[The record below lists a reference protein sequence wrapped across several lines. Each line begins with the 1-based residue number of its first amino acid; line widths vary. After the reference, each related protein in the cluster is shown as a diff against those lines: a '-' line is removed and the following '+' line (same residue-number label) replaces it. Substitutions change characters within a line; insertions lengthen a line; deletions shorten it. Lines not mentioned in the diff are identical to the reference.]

1 MSLVDVLKCQFLGEV
16 EYAQH
21 NFARLRP
28 LLYSIDGRAWTGV
41 ADRAWFPQIGLV
53 FSIATELRFAPSGS
67 MWVFQ
72 VRPNERGA
80 GEDAFITI
88 QTKPATRFLTELEP
102 MPSEA
107 LRVLATIDGFDAKAS
122 QGGVLFP
129 EAEDRWVLAP
139 EFERGAD
146 DRARVTNTRALGH
159 MRVLEGTLEALAGCP
174 TPDGRWFLPVIHS
187 GHGSD
192 VRNWRPPG
200 ELAAQIAT
208 DLRRWMP
215 HAPHKAR
222 AAAAASALRDL
233 APLLDSISAARS
245 PEVRA
250 ALDRVLAL
258 SEDAEALTGSVD
270 QLVEALLAS
279 PAIATAIEAEKL
291 AIRRDLEAQA
301 LDSAERLEAEAR
313 ARLATEQAE
322 MREALARDQASL
334 DAMRNEIAGGE
345 AAIEDLRRRQRGE
358 TAAFTKSLE
367 ALIARARKEPAAYAA
382 EWLGKL
388 GVNAAVAGA
397 GAVAALDPAPL
408 GDVAYHDPIPE
419 DELGR
424 ALMTASPIR
433 NDGLPRFLLMDAA
446 IRARELVVGLGP
458 KARDVIETWL
468 AAFAPNWIV
477 ARAADPSLLAFDDL
491 LPTGPR
497 GAAAPLAAAIARAQ
511 KAPDRA
517 FVALLDDVDPV
528 AGAFWLPQA
537 ARAGRCPAAH
547 GLPPNLILIA
557 LIEGEASTLSLSLA
571 RVGELFP
578 LAFDD
583 VEAVAP
589 GGGDTPPREIALKLF
604 RAPSLRNGVGDRV
617 AAMRAT
623 ADQIFAAEDA
633 ERIRD
638 EFTAYLHWTKFGA
651 IKPAAGLE
659 VAGAIANAAMM
670 TRKGED

>member
-1 MSLVDVLKCQFLGEV
+1 MSLIDVSKCHFLGEV

-28 LLYSIDGRAWTGV
+28 LLYSIDGRAWTGA

-80 GEDAFITI
+80 GEDAFITL
-88 QTKPATRFLTELEP
+88 QAKPATRFLTELDP
-102 MPSEA
+102 MPTES
-107 LRVLATIDGFDAKAS
+107 LRALATIDGFDAKAT
-122 QGGVLFP
+122 QGGILFP

-139 EFERGAD
+139 EFERCAD
-146 DRARVTNTRALGH
+146 DRARVTNTRVLGH
-159 MRVLEGTLEALAGCP
+159 LRVLEGTLEALAGKP
-174 TPDGRWFLPVIHS
+174 TNDGRWFLPVIHS

-208 DLRRWMP
+208 DLRRWLP

-233 APLLDSISAARS
+233 APVLDTISATRS
-245 PEVRA
+245 VEVRA

-258 SEDAEALTGSVD
+258 SEDAEALTGSID
-270 QLVEALLAS
+270 QLVDALLAS

-291 AIRRDLEAQA
+291 AIRRDLEALA
-301 LDSAERLEAEAR
+301 LESAERLEAEAR
-313 ARLATEQAE
+313 ARLTIEQAE

-334 DAMRNEIAGGE
+334 DAIRREITSGE
-345 AAIEDLRRRQRGE
+345 ASLEDLRRRQRGE

-367 ALIARARKEPAAYAA
+367 ALITRARKEPAAYAA

-388 GVNAAVAGA
+388 GVDKGLMGA
-397 GAVAALDPAPL
+397 SVAAEADSVSLANLTEYDL
-408 GDVAYHDPIPE
+408 IPE
-419 DELGR
+419 AELGR
-424 ALMTASPIR
+424 ALMTANPIR
-433 NDGLPRFLLMDAA
+433 NDGLPRFLVMDTA
-446 IRARELVVGLGP
+446 IRAREMVVGLGP
-458 KARDVIETWL
+458 KARDVIEMWL

-477 ARAADPSLLAFDDL
+477 ARAADPSLLALDDL

-497 GAAAPLAAAIARAQ
+497 GATAPLAAAIAQAKAVPERAI
-511 KAPDRA
+511 
-517 FVALLDDVDPV
+517 VALLDDVDPV

-537 ARAGRCPAAH
+537 ARAARCPVAH

-557 LIEGEASTLSLSLA
+557 LIEGEPSKLGLSLT

-583 VEAVAP
+583 VEVVVTRSAEVL
-589 GGGDTPPREIALKLF
+589 PREIGLELF
-604 RAPSLRNGVGDRV
+604 RPPLLRNGVGERV
-617 AAMRAT
+617 AAMRAA
-623 ADQIFAAEDA
+623 ADPVFAEDDA
-633 ERIRD
+633 QSLHD
-638 EFTAYLHWTKFGA
+638 EFRIYLHWTKYGA
-651 IKPAAGLE
+651 TKPAADFR
-659 VAGAIANAAMM
+659 VAGALSNAATM

>member
-1 MSLVDVLKCQFLGEV
+1 MSLVDVLKCHFLGEV

-28 LLYSIDGRAWTGV
+28 LLYSVDGRAWTGV

-80 GEDAFITI
+80 GEDAFITL
-88 QTKPATRFLTELEP
+88 QAKPATRFLTELDP

-107 LRVLATIDGFDAKAS
+107 LRALATIDGFDAKAA
-122 QGGVLFP
+122 QGGILFP
-129 EAEDRWVLAP
+129 EAEDRWVLAS

-159 MRVLEGTLEALAGCP
+159 MRVLEGTLEALAGRP
-174 TPDGRWFLPVIHS
+174 TNDGRWFLPVIHS
-187 GHGSD
+187 SHGSD

-233 APLLDSISAARS
+233 APVLDTIPATRS
-245 PEVRA
+245 LEVRA
-250 ALDRVLAL
+250 ALDRVRAL

-291 AIRRDLEAQA
+291 AIRRDLEALA
-301 LDSAERLEAEAR
+301 LESAERLEAEAR
-313 ARLATEQAE
+313 ARLTTEQAQ

-334 DAMRNEIAGGE
+334 DAIRGEIASGE
-345 AAIEDLRRRQRGE
+345 AAIEELRRRQRGE

-388 GVNAAVAGA
+388 GVDQSLVGA
-397 GAVAALDPAPL
+397 GGATAPDPDPL
-408 GDVAYHDPIPE
+408 FDLAEHDLIPE
-419 DELGR
+419 VELGR
-424 ALMTASPIR
+424 ALMAASPIR

-477 ARAADPSLLAFDDL
+477 ARAADPSLLALDDL

-497 GAAAPLAAAIARAQ
+497 AAAAPLAAAIARANA
-511 KAPDRA
+511 APDRA
-517 FVALLDDVDPV
+517 IVALLDDVDPV

-557 LIEGEASTLSLSLA
+557 LIEGEPSKLAFSLT

-583 VEAVAP
+583 VEAVAARSA
-589 GGGDTPPREIALKLF
+589 DIVPREIGLELY
-604 RAPSLRNGVGDRV
+604 RPPSLRNGVSERV
-617 AAMRAT
+617 TAMRAA
-623 ADQIFAAEDA
+623 ADQIFSEEDA
-633 ERIRD
+633 ERLRD
-638 EFTAYLHWTKFGA
+638 EFTAYLHWTKYGA
-651 IKPAAGLE
+651 TKPAAE
-659 VAGAIANAAMM
+659 FRVAGALSNAATM